1 MAIIFNNEQDKYQIK
16 EEWQNLMNK
25 AAKICLKAEN
35 LPTDVQIGVTFV
47 DNEGIRQINNEY
59 RNKDTATDVLSFPM
73 YEPDEELD
81 DFDLVLLGDIVI
93 SLERTEEQ
101 RMEYNHSFE
110 RELLYLFCHGMLHL
124 CGYDHLEDEE
134 KQLMRQ
140 KEEAILTQIG
150 QSR

>member
-1 MAIIFNNEQDKYQIK
+1 MAIVFNNEQDKYEIK
-16 EEWQNLMNK
+16 EQWQELMNE
-25 AAKICLKAEN
+25 AAEICLKGEN
-35 LPTDVQIGVTFV
+35 LPDDVQIGVTFV
-47 DNEGIRQINNEY
+47 DNEGIRQINREY
-59 RNKDTATDVLSFPM
+59 RDKDTATDVLSFPM

-101 RMEYNHSFE
+101 KVEYNHSFA

>member
-25 AAKICLKAEN
+25 AADICLKAEN

-101 RMEYNHSFE
+101 KVEYNHSFA